1 LFRSASHSPFPILR
15 DSLNLWLAM
24 MPSAERGITIGPS
37 IEIIRSAAEPF
48 DPPVGTLS
56 LPTSL
61 FPLQARHSFFG
72 LLLGSRLGDLQAR
85 VWSNGVAGDLAQW
98 LLQARTGRSVTTD
111 YRRLP
116 DLQTDPVVSFR
127 AALDRCF
134 DRLGSDG
141 ARWKTGQRDAG
152 LVCFIVNEDLH
163 GGSGLPD
170 ETTVA
175 ATVGHGNF
183 LLDSLS
189 NPPLHPGRVFWDH
202 EPRLTSVNPNV
213 EALASKISHE
223 IGHSP
228 VLKLGDEYEGGGQS
242 PGIIERFRVN
252 LNKNLQNHLT
262 LGPVGDPPPI
272 NTDFIKWNLHRITK
286 AGLMKATP
294 VVDAQDRIF
303 VPLESGTK
311 NEWTLQEE
319 VFLWNPQS
327 LGRTQHPLEFA
338 GFDPHTFEAFLLPTG
353 GRTAASYILAA
364 WAEGSILYSP
374 ARDDS
379 GNIRTLIEAE
389 ALADIKA
396 NGAFGQLTLAQCAG
410 SVAAPADNPAGD
422 PNGKRSPRI
431 RPKNISLWLP
441 DYKIIGLY
449 ESGGLFR
456 CRVYRP
462 SGYCRMRHH
471 YDYIKGDSVDFCFV
485 CKYSIVDAINPGKH
499 PELNK
504 EYPE

>member
-1 LFRSASHSPFPILR
+1 
-15 DSLNLWLAM
+15 M

-175 ATVGHGNF
+175 ATVGPWK
-183 LLDSLS
+183 LLA
-189 NPPLHPGRVFWDH
+189 R
-202 EPRLTSVNPNV
+202 
-213 EALASKISHE
+213 
-223 IGHSP
+223 
-228 VLKLGDEYEGGGQS
+228 QS
-242 PGIIERFRVN
+242 QQP
-252 LNKNLQNHLT
+252 
-262 LGPVGDPPPI
+262 
-272 NTDFIKWNLHRITK
+272 
-286 AGLMKATP
+286 A
-294 VVDAQDRIF
+294 
-303 VPLESGTK
+303 
-311 NEWTLQEE
+311 
-319 VFLWNPQS
+319 
-327 LGRTQHPLEFA
+327 
-338 GFDPHTFEAFLLPTG
+338 
-353 GRTAASYILAA
+353 AASGKSLL
-364 WAEGSILYSP
+364 GSRASP
-374 ARDDS
+374 
-379 GNIRTLIEAE
+379 
-389 ALADIKA
+389 
-396 NGAFGQLTLAQCAG
+396 
-410 SVAAPADNPAGD
+410 
-422 PNGKRSPRI
+422 
-431 RPKNISLWLP
+431 
-441 DYKIIGLY
+441 
-449 ESGGLFR
+449 
-456 CRVYRP
+456 
-462 SGYCRMRHH
+462 
-471 YDYIKGDSVDFCFV
+471 DFCESECRSSCVEDF
-485 CKYSIVDAINPGKH
+485 A
-499 PELNK
+499 
-504 EYPE
+504 